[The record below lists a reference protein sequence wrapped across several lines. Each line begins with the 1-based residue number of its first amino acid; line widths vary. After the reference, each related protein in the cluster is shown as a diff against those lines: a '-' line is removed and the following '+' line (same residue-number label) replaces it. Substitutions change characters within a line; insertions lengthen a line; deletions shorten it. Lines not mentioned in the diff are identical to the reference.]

1 MIKNLNET
9 LSLLS
14 LTIITLISLKVGFG
28 VIFSSHLTG
37 STVKGNHELLKKYSE
52 NIEE

>member
-14 LTIITLISLKVGFG
+14 LIILVIFALKVGIG
-28 VIFSSHLTG
+28 WMFSFDQSDTFKSNL
-37 STVKGNHELLKKYSE
+37 VLFKNYKE
-52 NIEE
+52 NDEE